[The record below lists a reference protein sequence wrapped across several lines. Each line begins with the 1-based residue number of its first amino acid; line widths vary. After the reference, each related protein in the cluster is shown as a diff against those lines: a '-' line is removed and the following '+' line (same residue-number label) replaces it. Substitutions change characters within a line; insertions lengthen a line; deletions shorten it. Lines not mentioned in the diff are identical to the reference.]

1 MLADFQPFPDT
12 TKQKCKHCSLVFQA
26 ILNTPLKQWGG
37 SQWGCQAR
45 KKQKLIM
52 KTRVKLKIKRKGN
65 CQAFSG
71 PSSIGTKDNGTIH
84 KMNIQ
89 ILATEN

>member
-52 KTRVKLKIKRKGN
+52 KTPVRLKIRREIVKHFKVPAPLE
-65 CQAFSG
+65 QKMMEQY
-71 PSSIGTKDNGTIH
+71 TK
-84 KMNIQ
+84 
-89 ILATEN
+89 